1 VRILEVQRYAL
12 SGKTAR
18 AGSSLR
24 NLPRDSCM
32 SRATVQYAWA
42 SRIPI
47 VIPSAFIWRDLIGAP

>member
-1 VRILEVQRYAL
+1 
-12 SGKTAR
+12 
-18 AGSSLR
+18 
-24 NLPRDSCM
+24 M